1 MSACHFS
8 CDSPLSAVVPLLT
21 SLADGSAGNVTPAP
35 RSAPCCRGHTAVTY
49 SDSPVCPGRVGR
61 SPSVS
66 SRRQTG
72 DFLTRAVP
80 QLRELVRQELDDQR
94 EPRVRDHRA
103 TESLW
108 IARHER
114 TTGASDDV
122 RITR

>member
-49 SDSPVCPGRVGR
+49 SDSPVCPGRVAR
-61 SPSVS
+61 SPSCG

-72 DFLTRAVP
+72 NFFSGAVA

-94 EPRVRDHRA
+94 EPHLGDHRA
-103 TESLW
+103 AEPLR
-108 IARHER
+108 IVRHER

-122 RITR
+122 RTTL